1 MDNVCIIDVRSEN
14 EFKNGTIS
22 GAINIPI
29 LNNGEREEVGF
40 VYVNKSVREAKRLAL
55 KYAGYKLEEI
65 FDKVSNQFEKIRI

>member
-1 MDNVCIIDVRSEN
+1 M
-14 EFKNGTIS
+14 
-22 GAINIPI
+22 
-29 LNNGEREEVGF
+29 GEREEVGF